1 MEITMLQGKIHRA
14 VVTQAEPNYVGSITI
29 DPLLMEAAGMRE
41 YQYVQVADIENG
53 NRLETYTIE
62 GERGSGMICLNGAA
76 ALLVNPGDHVIIMA
90 YATMTPEEADT
101 HKPNVVFVNEKNEI
115 VTSTHYERHGKLA
128 NTIGEL

>member
-53 NRLETYTIE
+53 NRLETYTIA

-101 HKPNVVFVNEKNEI
+101 HAPNVVFVNEKNEI